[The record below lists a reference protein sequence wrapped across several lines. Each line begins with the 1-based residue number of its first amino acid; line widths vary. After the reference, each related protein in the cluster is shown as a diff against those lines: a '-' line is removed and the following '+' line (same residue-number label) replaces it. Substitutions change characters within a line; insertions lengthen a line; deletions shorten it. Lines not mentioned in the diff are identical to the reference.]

1 MEIRHLRCFLALV
14 EEQNFTRAAERLFI
28 EQSPFSRN
36 IKELEERLDS
46 QLFERDRRKIR
57 LTQAGEALIP
67 YVRQLFTMLE
77 HATVN
82 VQAIA
87 SGHHQVLRIGV
98 SEGALQPKLA
108 SLLYE
113 LHAGKQADYSVR
125 LFDITLSEQIY
136 GLRNGLLEL
145 GLARSNI
152 RRKEIVSTPIWEDTL
167 VAVVPKGHPTLRYR
181 RIPLDELLKYP
192 MIGSDPG
199 AYGGYHHQIDR
210 VLRTG
215 NVPPRITEWAK
226 SMDMLITLISA
237 GHGVAIA
244 SASRLGACRHHNIV
258 VRPLAAKRP
267 LLMTY
272 LLQHESLNS
281 AAAADFIER
290 MRVHESYGYGE
301 GEDDE
306 DEGMEDQQ
314 NVDAI
319 PLMQPS
325 YGREPE
331 RLRV

>member
-98 SEGALQPKLA
+98 SEGALQPRLA
-108 SLLYE
+108 SLLSE
-113 LHAGKQADYSVR
+113 LHAESESYRVR

-136 GLRNGLLEL
+136 GLRHGLLEL
-145 GLARSNI
+145 GLARSNAP
-152 RRKEIVSTPIWEDTL
+152 RREIVTTPIWEDTL
-167 VAVVPKGHPTLRYR
+167 VAVVPKNHPTLRYPK
-181 RIPLDELLKYP
+181 IPLDELLKYP
-192 MIGSDPG
+192 FIGCDPD
-199 AYGGYHHQIDR
+199 AYGGYHHQINR
-210 VLRTG
+210 LLRTA
-215 NVPPRITEWAK
+215 NIPPRITEWAK

-244 SASRLGACRHHNIV
+244 SASRLGACRHHSIV

-281 AAAADFIER
+281 AAATDFIER
-290 MRVHESYGYGE
+290 IHAHESYGYGGDGE
-301 GEDDE
+301 GDEDD
-306 DEGMEDQQ
+306 GMEDQQ
-314 NVDAI
+314 DVDAI
-319 PLMQPS
+319 PLMQPP

>member
-77 HATVN
+77 
-82 VQAIA
+82 
-87 SGHHQVLRIGV
+87 
-98 SEGALQPKLA
+98 
-108 SLLYE
+108 
-113 LHAGKQADYSVR
+113 
-125 LFDITLSEQIY
+125 
-136 GLRNGLLEL
+136 L

-152 RRKEIVSTPIWEDTL
+152 RRKEIISTSIWEDTL

-192 MIGSDPG
+192 MIGSDPS

-210 VLRTG
+210 LLRSG

-226 SMDMLITLISA
+226 SMDMLLTLVSA

-244 SASRLGACRHHNIV
+244 SASRMGACRHHNIV

-267 LLMTY
+267 PLMTY

-281 AAAADFIER
+281 AAATDFIER
-290 MRVHESYGYGE
+290 MHAHENYGYDE
-301 GEDDE
+301 GEEDDDDE
-306 DEGMEDQQ
+306 VEDRQ

-325 YGREPE
+325 YGRESE